1 MDNKEKIDYTLKVE
15 ALKDGTAIDH
25 IPASVGTK
33 VLRMFGLMESG
44 ERLYVGL
51 NLPSRRL
58 GKKDLI
64 KVENITFTPAQAN
77 QLALFAP
84 NATVNVIE
92 NFKVKE
98 KLTLGVPDTVD
109 GMLTCPNSNCIT
121 ATEPVE
127 TSFRVSE
134 KEGEVRLKCKYC
146 EKTFAR
152 DAFAQLR

>member
-1 MDNKEKIDYTLKVE
+1 M
-15 ALKDGTAIDH
+15 
-25 IPASVGTK
+25 
-33 VLRMFGLMESG
+33 
-44 ERLYVGL
+44 
-51 NLPSRRL
+51 
-58 GKKDLI
+58 
-64 KVENITFTPAQAN
+64 
-77 QLALFAP
+77 
-84 NATVNVIE
+84 NVIE

-134 KEGEVRLKCKYC
+134 KEGEVRLKVQVLR
-146 EKTFAR
+146 KTFAR

>member
-1 MDNKEKIDYTLKVE
+1 MMEHTLKVE
-15 ALKDGTAIDH
+15 ALANGTVIDH
-25 IPASVGTK
+25 IPAGQGRRILK
-33 VLRMFGLMESG
+33 LFRMSESG
-44 ERLYVGL
+44 ERIYIGF
-51 NLPSRRL
+51 NLPSRRT

-64 KVENITFTPAQAN
+64 KVENITFTKEQAN

-84 NATVNVIE
+84 NATVNVIKD
-92 NFKVKE
+92 FKVE
-98 KLTLGVPDTVD
+98 TKLSLGVPETVD
-109 GMLTCPNSNCIT
+109 GMLSCPNSNCIT

-134 KEGEVRLKCKYC
+134 KDGEVRLKCKYC

>member
-64 KVENITFTPAQAN
+64 KVENILLTAEQAN

>member
-1 MDNKEKIDYTLKVE
+1 MDYTLKVE
-15 ALKDGTAIDH
+15 ALKSGTVIDH
-25 IPASVGTK
+25 IPAGQGRR
-33 VLRMFGLMESG
+33 VLKLFRLSESG
-44 ERLYVGL
+44 ERIYIGF
-51 NLPSRRL
+51 NLPSRRT

-64 KVENITFTPAQAN
+64 KVENITFTKEQAN

-84 NATVNVIE
+84 NATVNVIKD
-92 NFKVKE
+92 FKVE
-98 KLTLGVPDTVD
+98 TKLSLGVPETVD
-109 GMLTCPNSNCIT
+109 GMLSCPNSNCIT

-134 KEGEVRLKCKYC
+134 KDGEVRLKCKYC